1 MSAIIRMGASSRM
14 LRSRNKTNKKLTM
27 SNNKTG
33 WKVWVGGLLVVGL
46 AGFGF
51 IFMALKKGNALDA
64 ETKSR
69 VKLSQEGPVVRTM
82 KAGATGSDK
91 GLVFIGEARPYQ
103 ETTLYAK
110 TGGYMNKILV
120 DKGDNVHAGQL
131 LATIVSPETD
141 QAYNAAIADLENK
154 AKIWARDSSLVKKE
168 YISREEAE
176 TSQTSVTMARAQVQ
190 SLKEQMGYK
199 NLTAPFSGTVTARYA
214 DPGALVQNA
223 TSSQTSAQ
231 PVVTLSE
238 LDRVRIYIYVPQIDA
253 PFVQNGYPVMITS
266 TDRPEWKLK
275 ATITRV
281 AGELD
286 PKTRMMLAEI
296 DVSNEKREL
305 IPGSYL
311 QVSLQTPDQQTLA
324 IPSEALV
331 VRGGKYFVPLFDS
344 THQLHYQPVTVGKND
359 GAFVAILSGVKR
371 GDVIGLNVSPELK
384 ENQKVKLQ

>member
-1 MSAIIRMGASSRM
+1 
-14 LRSRNKTNKKLTM
+14 
-27 SNNKTG
+27 
-33 WKVWVGGLLVVGL
+33 VV
-46 AGFGF
+46 
-51 IFMALKKGNALDA
+51 K
-64 ETKSR
+64 
-69 VKLSQEGPVVRTM
+69 TM
-82 KAGATGSDK
+82 KAGVTGSDK

-253 PFVQNGYPVMITS
+253 PFVQNGYPVTITS

-359 GAFVAILSGVKR
+359 GAFVAILSGVKK

>member
-1 MSAIIRMGASSRM
+1 
-14 LRSRNKTNKKLTM
+14 M

-33 WKVWVGGLLVVGL
+33 WKVWLGGLLVVGL

-69 VKLSQEGPVVRTM
+69 VRQAQEGPVVKSI
-82 KAGATGSDK
+82 KAGVGSSDK

-131 LATIVSPETD
+131 LATIISPETD
-141 QAYNAAIADLENK
+141 QAYNGAIADLENK
-154 AKIWARDSSLVKKE
+154 QKIWARDSSLVKKE

-176 TSQTSVTMARAQVQ
+176 TSQTAVTMARAQVQ

-199 NLTAPFSGTVTARYA
+199 NLVAPFSGTVTARFA

-231 PVVTLSE
+231 PVVMLSE

-253 PFVQNGYPVMITS
+253 PFVQNGYPVTITS

-275 ATITRV
+275 ATVTRV

-296 DVSNEKREL
+296 DVANQQHEL

-331 VRGGKYFVPLFDS
+331 VRGGKYFVPMIDS
-344 THQLHYQPVTVGKND
+344 MHQLHYQPVSVGKND
-359 GAFVAILSGVKR
+359 GAFVSILSGVKK

>member
-1 MSAIIRMGASSRM
+1 
-14 LRSRNKTNKKLTM
+14 M
-27 SNNKTG
+27 SNNKSG
-33 WKVWVGGLLVVGL
+33 WKVWVGGLLLVGL

-51 IFMALKKGNALDA
+51 IFMTLKKSNALDA
-64 ETKSR
+64 ETRIR
-69 VKLSQEGPVVRTM
+69 VKLAQEGPVVRSM
-82 KAGATGSDK
+82 KAGVSSSDK

-131 LATIVSPETD
+131 LATIISPEAD
-141 QAYNAAIADLENK
+141 QAYNPAIADLENK
-154 AKIWARDSSLVKKE
+154 QKIWARDSSLVKKE

-199 NLTAPFSGTVTARYA
+199 NLVAPFSGTVTARYA

-223 TSSQTSAQ
+223 TASQTSAQ
-231 PVVTLSE
+231 PVVMLSE

-253 PFVQNGYPVMITS
+253 PFVQNGYPVTITS

-275 ATITRV
+275 ATVTRV

-296 DVSNEKREL
+296 DVTNDKREL

-311 QVSLQTPDQQTLA
+311 QVTLQIPDQLTLT

-331 VRGGKYFVPLFDS
+331 VRGGKYFVPMIDS
-344 THQLHYQPVTVGKND
+344 LHQLHYQPVTVGKND
-359 GAFVAILSGVKR
+359 GAFVAILSGVKK
-371 GDVIGLNVSPELK
+371 GDTIGLNVSPELK
-384 ENQKVKLQ
+384 

>member
-1 MSAIIRMGASSRM
+1 MS
-14 LRSRNKTNKKLTM
+14 T
-27 SNNKTG
+27 NKTG

-64 ETKSR
+64 ETRSR
-69 VKLSQEGPVVRTM
+69 VKLAQEGPVV
-82 KAGATGSDK
+82 KGLKVGANLSDK
-91 GLVFIGEARPYQ
+91 GMVFIGEARPYQ
-103 ETTLYAK
+103 EATLYAK
-110 TGGYMNKILV
+110 TGGYMNRILV
-120 DKGDNVHAGQL
+120 DKGDNVRAGQL

-154 AKIWARDSSLVKKE
+154 EKIWGRDSSLVRKE
-168 YISREEAE
+168 YISKEEAE
-176 TSQTSVTMARAQVQ
+176 TSETAVRMARAQVQ

-199 NLTAPFSGTVTARYA
+199 NLTAPFSGTVTAR
-214 DPGALVQNA
+214 GALVQNA

-253 PFVQNGYPVMITS
+253 AFVQTGYPVTITT
-266 TDRPEWKLK
+266 TDRPDWQLK
-275 ATITRV
+275 ATVTRV

-296 DVSNEKREL
+296 DVANGKREL

-311 QVSLQTPDQQTLA
+311 QVILQTPDQHTLS

-331 VRGGKYFVPLFDS
+331 VRSGKYFVPTIDS
-344 THQLHYQPVTVGKND
+344 LHQLHFQPVTVGKND
-359 GAFVAILSGVKR
+359 GAFVSILSGVQK
-371 GDVIGLNVSPELK
+371 GDVVGLNVGPELK

>member
-1 MSAIIRMGASSRM
+1 
-14 LRSRNKTNKKLTM
+14 M

-51 IFMALKKGNALDA
+51 IFMALKKDNALEA

-69 VKLSQEGPVVRTM
+69 VTQAKEGPVVKSI
-82 KAGATGSDK
+82 KAGVSSSDK

-103 ETTLYAK
+103 EATLYAK

-131 LATIVSPETD
+131 LATIISPETD

-154 AKIWARDSSLVKKE
+154 QKIWARDSSLVKKE

-176 TSQTSVTMARAQVQ
+176 TSQTAVTMARAQVQ

-199 NLTAPFSGTVTARYA
+199 NLVAPFSGTVTARYA

-223 TSSQTSAQ
+223 TASQTSAQ

-238 LDRVRIYIYVPQIDA
+238 LGRVRIYIYVPQIDA
-253 PFVQNGYPVMITS
+253 PFVQNGYPVTITS

-275 ATITRV
+275 ATVTRV

-296 DVSNEKREL
+296 DVTNDKREL

-311 QVSLQTPDQQTLA
+311 QVNLQTPDQQTLA

-331 VRGGKYFVPLFDS
+331 VRGGKYFVPMIDS
-344 THQLHYQPVTVGKND
+344 IHQLHYQPVSVGKND
-359 GAFVAILSGVKR
+359 GAFVSILSGVKK